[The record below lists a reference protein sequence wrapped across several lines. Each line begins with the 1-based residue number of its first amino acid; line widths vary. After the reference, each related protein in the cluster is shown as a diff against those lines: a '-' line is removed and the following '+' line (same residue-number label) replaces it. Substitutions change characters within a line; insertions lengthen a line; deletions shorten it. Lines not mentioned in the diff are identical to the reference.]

1 MEPMRYVISGAS
13 RGIGLEFVRQL
24 LTRGDTVEAGARAPS
39 EARQLTSLARES
51 GGRLRIHPLDVS
63 NTHSVRSFAAVVGE
77 APVDVLINN
86 AGIVGKWDPLPETDF
101 DDVAST
107 MEVNALGPMRMS
119 AALLPAVLKSNTRKI
134 VHLTTRLSSMAE
146 NTHVGYYGAP
156 GGCYAYRMSKAALNA
171 LMRTMAVDF
180 REQGLITALL
190 APGWVQ
196 TEMGGKAAPLTV
208 EESVQGMLRVIDGL
222 TLASTGRFFEYQG
235 KECPL

>member
-1 MEPMRYVISGAS
+1 MVPMRYVISGAS

-24 LTRGDTVEAGARAPS
+24 LTRGDTVEAGARAPA
-39 EARQLTSLARES
+39 EARQLASLARES

-63 NTHSVRSFAAVVGE
+63 NTHSVRSFAAAVGE
-77 APVDVLINN
+77 EPIDVLINN
-86 AGIVGKWDPLPETDF
+86 AGVAGKWDPLPETDF
-101 DDVAST
+101 DDMART
-107 MEVNALGPMRMS
+107 IEVNALGAMRMS
-119 AALLPAVLKSNTRKI
+119 ASLMSAVLKSSTRKI

-146 NTHVGYYGAP
+146 NTHVGFYGAP

-180 REQGLITALL
+180 REQGLITVLL

-196 TEMGGKAAPLTV
+196 TEMGGKMAPLRP

-235 KECPL
+235 KECLL